1 MEKYS
6 SIWEGKS
13 IWDEDSSDWVSNLL
27 SQAEQEAE
35 EMEQQQAQEEEDDDA
50 FMNELL
56 EDEEAQDSD
65 TIVRSAS
72 QNLDGIYS
80 PSSSNSGGSKNIPQG
95 GSIAVSHNN
104 PGNIKFG
111 EFAKKYGATEGRR
124 ATDGG
129 VFAQFPD
136 VETGLKAKQD
146 LLLGSGYRNLTVDQ
160 AMRRWSNNGYGGEL
174 YPEIANRKISDL
186 SDEELSALSQKQ
198 IKREDGAMARKMG
211 IKQYGGYQN
220 IREENGKWIGDE
232 IDANGIPHTVMVNP
246 AYINSYGFQKN
257 KFDFHLPSNYGMMS
271 QPPIQLPEV
280 EIKGKR
286 NSNASQ
292 EDPTILSPIRDIFG
306 AIVDEQSKVEDKK
319 FLSNIPS
326 DLYGMFQDVRT
337 FAKNKANTAIDAINT
352 GLDTTISY
360 LGDQQNNENIAKA
373 NKWLADER
381 YTPVR
386 NSRNKKR
393 AYI

>member
-1 MEKYS
+1 
-6 SIWEGKS
+6 
-13 IWDEDSSDWVSNLL
+13 
-27 SQAEQEAE
+27 
-35 EMEQQQAQEEEDDDA
+35 
-50 FMNELL
+50 
-56 EDEEAQDSD
+56 
-65 TIVRSAS
+65 
-72 QNLDGIYS
+72 
-80 PSSSNSGGSKNIPQG
+80 
-95 GSIAVSHNN
+95 
-104 PGNIKFG
+104 
-111 EFAKKYGATEGRR
+111 
-124 ATDGG
+124 
-129 VFAQFPD
+129 
-136 VETGLKAKQD
+136 
-146 LLLGSGYRNLTVDQ
+146 
-160 AMRRWSNNGYGGEL
+160 
-174 YPEIANRKISDL
+174 
-186 SDEELSALSQKQ
+186 
-198 IKREDGAMARKMG
+198 
-211 IKQYGGYQN
+211 
-220 IREENGKWIGDE
+220 
-232 IDANGIPHTVMVNP
+232 
-246 AYINSYGFQKN
+246 
-257 KFDFHLPSNYGMMS
+257 MMS

-360 LGDQQNNENIAKA
+360 LGDQQNNENIAKS

>member
-13 IWDEDSSDWVSNLL
+13 IWDEDSSDWVSTML
-27 SQAEQEAE
+27 SQAEQEAQTME
-35 EMEQQQAQEEEDDDA
+35 EEQAQQEEDDDA
-50 FMNELL
+50 FMDELL
-56 EDEEAQDSD
+56 QEQGEGIDSD
-65 TIVRSAS
+65 EIVRNQSS
-72 QNLDGIYS
+72 NLEGLYS
-80 PSSSNSGGSKNIPQG
+80 PSSSNGNFSGIYKNEGARTGQPTNLNSSAVGRGQMIKGTRYAMYKKAGISNIEEAEQAYRTNPQFEEQINNLYREELDGRIPANIQG
-95 GSIAVSHNN
+95 KQREYMIAKGWYTGN
-104 PGNIKFG
+104 PFHKDDVVPHPEAGNKMTAG
-111 EFAKKYGATEGRR
+111 EYARR
-124 ATDGG
+124 AT
-129 VFAQFPD
+129 
-136 VETGLKAKQD
+136 K
-146 LLLGSGYRNLTVDQ
+146 N
-160 AMRRWSNNGYGGEL
+160 
-174 YPEIANRKISDL
+174 
-186 SDEELSALSQKQ
+186 
-198 IKREDGAMARKMG
+198 
-211 IKQYGGYQN
+211 QYGGYSN
-220 IREENGKWIGDE
+220 IREENGEYVGDDE
-232 IDANGIPHTVMVNP
+232 NGEVVTINP
-246 AYINSYGFQKN
+246 MYLNSYGFKKN

-326 DLYGMFQDVRT
+326 DVYDLFKDVST

>member
-1 MEKYS
+1 MDKYS

-13 IWDEDSSDWVSNLL
+13 IWDAEATDWVSSLL

-56 EDEEAQDSD
+56 DDEEAQDSD

-72 QNLDGIYS
+72 QNLDGLYS
-80 PSSSNSGGSKNIPQG
+80 PSSNSGSFSGIYKNEGARTGQPTNLNSSAVGRGQMIKGTRVAMYKKAGISDIEAAEQEYRSNPQFEEQINNLYREELDGRIPSNIQG
-95 GSIAVSHNN
+95 KEREYMIAKGWYTGN
-104 PGNIKFG
+104 PFYKDDVVPHPEAGNKMTAG
-111 EFAKKYGATEGRR
+111 EYARR
-124 ATDGG
+124 AT
-129 VFAQFPD
+129 
-136 VETGLKAKQD
+136 K
-146 LLLGSGYRNLTVDQ
+146 N
-160 AMRRWSNNGYGGEL
+160 
-174 YPEIANRKISDL
+174 
-186 SDEELSALSQKQ
+186 
-198 IKREDGAMARKMG
+198 
-211 IKQYGGYQN
+211 QYGGYSN
-220 IREENGKWIGDE
+220 IREENGEYVGDDE
-232 IDANGIPHTVMVNP
+232 NGEVVTINP
-246 AYINSYGFQKN
+246 MYLNSYGFKKN

-326 DLYGMFQDVRT
+326 DVYDLFKDVST

>member
-1 MEKYS
+1 MDKYS

-13 IWDEDSSDWVSNLL
+13 IWDEDATDWVSNLL
-27 SQAEQEAE
+27 SQAEQEAQTME
-35 EMEQQQAQEEEDDDA
+35 EEAAQQEEDDEE
-50 FMNELL
+50 FINELL
-56 EDEEAQDSD
+56 QEQEEGIDSD
-65 TIVRSAS
+65 TIVRS
-72 QNLDGIYS
+72 Q
-80 PSSSNSGGSKNIPQG
+80 SSNLEGLYFPYSSNNAGSKNIPQG

-146 LLLGSGYRNLTVDQ
+146 LLLGKGYRDLTVDQ
-160 AMRRWSNNGYGGEL
+160 AMKRWSNNGYGGEL
-174 YPEIANRKISDL
+174 YPEIANKRISDL
-186 SDEELSALSQKQ
+186 SDEELSTLSQKQ

-211 IKQYGGYQN
+211 IKQYGGYSN
-220 IREENGKWIGDE
+220 IRKENGVYVEEDE
-232 IDANGIPHTVMVNP
+232 SGNTVSVNP

-286 NSNASQ
+286 NPNASQ

-386 NSRNKKR
+386 TSRNKKR